1 MAQTRYLMRK
11 SGVLVVNPIATNSV
25 NLCGLALMDTSSIDA
40 DTFFCITS
48 TARLVYNS
56 NPVKLSSVSVLSVG
70 IELSRREL
78 DHYYVSNAMG
88 THNHMLVDIC
98 KSILGENNLDGVWC
112 SWVLVNYLCS
122 HPRGRDILKA
132 TGLTD
137 VDVQS
142 AIAFERYGGEEIRRR
157 VRQRKSS
164 QAEAGKRPR
173 RPGQSKAGPSS
184 MNDDDEDE
192 DDGAVSGKR
201 RRGMR
206 GSIPSATSDSH
217 LILDFWH
224 GALRSTDVS
233 VLHTLAAQNKRTV
246 RDAALSTLA
255 RQAEGTDVADN
266 IVLQNVSLTNAVKSA
281 QALVSFVGRRVD
293 DIPAIVMAYVPG
305 HGTGKMRMGCGMLRI
320 NKEGASSAL
329 HSCTLPP
336 FAVRPDRS
344 TGIAIAWSHAS
355 KKLMPSN
362 EDCATLPTI
371 LERYNL
377 MEREREADKKAG
389 GSGVYNIS
397 ARTSRTIGHLEAF
410 IDSESEMSIGQC
422 VTGTARSFLSIASY
436 ITMNSTHFAA
446 ASSMLEEAKKL
457 HATVAKE
464 PLSQSKLPCLLGKSQ
479 LNDMRVEPL
488 STPSCPLAVGICVNE
503 MMRRW
508 MAGKTRKN
516 DPCKKHLGFSSP
528 SDVSKDMPGIMSSEP
543 LPMLTI
549 TDIGIERTGEPR
561 SVAGNLSKAPNCM
574 GIHVCGD
581 GAVRVPELLEQ
592 LRHLCEDDTARLV
605 RESRAAL
612 FVSASQASFVGVVG
626 SSLTSGYTNAS
637 VASSKKISCPDV
649 NKLMFLSPFDCY
661 AAGLCNIQRSF
672 DPGPYSGTYGCR
684 LDTGFTMHG
693 LFAHNFRS
701 DNRQHGEHTFSS
713 LITTI

>member
-1 MAQTRYLMRK
+1 MCATALTMAQTRYLMRK
-11 SGVLVVNPIATNSV
+11 SGVVVINPLATNSV
-25 NLCGLALMDTSSIDA
+25 NLCGLALLDTSSIDT
-40 DTFFCITS
+40 DTFFCVTS

-78 DHYYVSNAMG
+78 DHYYISNAMG

-98 KSILGENNLDGVWC
+98 KSILGENDMDGVWC

-157 VRQRKSS
+157 VRQRKSA
-164 QAEAGKRPR
+164 QTEAGKRSQ

-184 MNDDDEDE
+184 MNNDDYD

-206 GSIPSATSDSH
+206 GSIPSAASDSH
-217 LILDFWH
+217 SILEFWH
-224 GALRSTDVS
+224 GALRSADVS

-266 IVLQNVSLTNAVKSA
+266 IVLQNVSLANAIKSA

-293 DIPAIVMAYVPG
+293 DVPSIVMAYVSDQD
-305 HGTGKMRMGCGMLRI
+305 TGKMRMGCGMLRI
-320 NKEGASSAL
+320 DKEGASSAL

-336 FAVRPDRS
+336 VPVRPDRS

-355 KKLMPSN
+355 KKLIPSN
-362 EDCATLPTI
+362 EDCATFPAI
-371 LERYNL
+371 LERYDL
-377 MEREREADKKAG
+377 IERECESDKKASS
-389 GSGVYNIS
+389 SGVYSLS
-397 ARTSRTIGHLEAF
+397 ARTSRTIGHFESF
-410 IDSESEMSIGQC
+410 IDSESEMSIAQC

-436 ITMNSTHFAA
+436 TTMNSTHFTA

-457 HATVAKE
+457 HATVAKGR
-464 PLSQSKLPCLLGKSQ
+464 LAQSKLPCLLGKSQ
-479 LNDMRVEPL
+479 LNDMRIEPL
-488 STPSCPLAVGICVNE
+488 STPSCPLTVGICVNE

-516 DPCKKHLGFSSP
+516 DPCKKHLGFSAP
-528 SDVSKDMPGIMSSEP
+528 SEVSKDMPGIMSSEP

-549 TDIGIERTGEPR
+549 TDIGMERTGEARPVTG
-561 SVAGNLSKAPNCM
+561 SSSKAPTCM

-592 LRHLCEDDTARLV
+592 LRSLCADDAARLV

-612 FVSASQASFVGVVG
+612 FVSASQASFIGVVG

-649 NKLMFLSPFDCY
+649 NKIMFLSPFDCY

-684 LDTGFTMHG
+684 VDTGFTMHG

-701 DNRQHGEHTFSS
+701 DNRQHGE
-713 LITTI
+713 